1 MDRIL
6 LTGASGFIAAHCLI
20 SFLEK
25 GYFVRFTVRSQE
37 KADQILAA
45 NSRYKHLLEATIVP
59 GEPNMHPLLLG

>member
-6 LTGASGFIAAHCLI
+6 LTGASGFIAAHCLN

-45 NSRYKHLLEATIVP
+45 NAEYRHLLEAVIVP
-59 GEPNMHPLLLG
+59 GELHTLPLLFN

>member
-6 LTGASGFIAAHCLI
+6 LTGASGFIAAHCLE

-37 KADQILAA
+37 KANQILAA
-45 NSRYKHLLEATIVP
+45 NVKYKHLLEAAIVP
-59 GEPNMHPLLLG
+59 GELHTLPLLLN